1 MTARY
6 VPFPDTKEGNRLLWN
21 GILWKCFNKCELIWL
36 SPQPTEVSITTSWL
50 DRVNDGARTQSP
62 SPKCVPHTNFMQGL
76 AGFPDGSDG
85 KESTCKCRRPG
96 FDPSV
101 RKIPWRRERLSTPVF
116 LPGKSY
122 GQRSLIGYSPWS
134 HKELDITEWLRTNKH
149 KIDPF

>member
-1 MTARY
+1 MAFYENVLIKVILFDYHHNPLRS
-6 VPFPDTKEGNRLLWN
+6 VSLLPFHKIACP
-21 GILWKCFNKCELIWL
+21 
-36 SPQPTEVSITTSWL
+36 VS

-85 KESTCKCRRPG
+85 KGSTCKCRRPG

-116 LPGKSY
+116 LPGESH
-122 GQRSLIGYSPWS
+122 GRSSLVGYSPRGR
-134 HKELDITEWLRTNKH
+134 KELDITE
-149 KIDPF
+149 

>member
-1 MTARY
+1 M
-6 VPFPDTKEGNRLLWN
+6 PDILL
-21 GILWKCFNKCELIWL
+21 I
-36 SPQPTEVSITTSWL
+36 
-50 DRVNDGARTQSP
+50 TQSCP
-62 SPKCVPHTNFMQGL
+62 ALCNLVDCSLCSQNSPGKNTGVGCHSLLQWIFLTQKLNPGLLHCRWILYHLRHQESQCGAHTNFMQGL

-134 HKELDITEWLRTNKH
+134 HKELDITE
-149 KIDPF
+149 